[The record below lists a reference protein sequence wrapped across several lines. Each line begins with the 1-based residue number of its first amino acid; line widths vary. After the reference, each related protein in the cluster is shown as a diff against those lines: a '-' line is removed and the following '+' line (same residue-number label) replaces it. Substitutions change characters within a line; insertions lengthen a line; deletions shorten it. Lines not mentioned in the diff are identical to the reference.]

1 VSSNFDESRFSAE
14 IAELIL
20 SHTWF
25 RRVWVLQELVFS
37 KDLRVQVG
45 RHRFSW
51 IALHR
56 AVYPQH
62 RQIMAEP
69 GRSAVSEG
77 FRLLSEMHEAHQ
89 EHQKHERIRIEAWV
103 SRTTA
108 ALDPHT
114 EGSRMID
121 LLRSRRG
128 LGVKYQK
135 DMIFAHL
142 GFASDKSELGQRIN
156 YSMNWE
162 QVYHSFARYMIDIGL
177 HCELFDELGGS
188 DISTRSNG
196 LPSWTPDWSTTSSGL
211 RLLEYDW
218 TSRVFG
224 VNYRNTFYGGTD
236 GEPRPDKPRHAFVYE
251 PLLLACLGAKLD
263 VVTQLG
269 NAVSKLFKPYS
280 ESADLVS
287 LRCWLRV
294 IKPRLNRSS
303 QLPEYGLEYNDLHDI
318 ICEPEPNSSVF
329 DSFDSFK
336 EMWESLG
343 DKPEFGPSV
352 FTLECVLQFHKA
364 MMRILDPEFYD
375 AQRWSS
381 CLLALTTNGNF
392 AFVPKCT
399 QCGDLVA
406 GLVLSSN
413 TKMRMIA
420 NDPFLILRPI
430 VAEDENLEALL
441 TAKFQQ
447 KIRPILHC
455 KLVGGCKMG
464 TPEDEQDVMEQD
476 PFVYDKTWKRV
487 MAGSTAIDPNCL
499 SDSSLTSTE
508 TRISRIDWYTFAI
521 H

>member
-1 VSSNFDESRFSAE
+1 
-14 IAELIL
+14 
-20 SHTWF
+20 
-25 RRVWVLQELVFS
+25 
-37 KDLRVQVG
+37 
-45 RHRFSW
+45 
-51 IALHR
+51 
-56 AVYPQH
+56 
-62 RQIMAEP
+62 
-69 GRSAVSEG
+69 
-77 FRLLSEMHEAHQ
+77 
-89 EHQKHERIRIEAWV
+89 
-103 SRTTA
+103 
-108 ALDPHT
+108 
-114 EGSRMID
+114 MID

-218 TSRVFG
+218 TSRVF
-224 VNYRNTFYGGTD
+224 
-236 GEPRPDKPRHAFVYE
+236 
-251 PLLLACLGAKLD
+251 D